1 MSYDNRNGPN
11 RNRMLSIMRGY
22 IPLHFIRGG
31 LFFGPNTQAAGSP
44 VDCFPTQ
51 VVIFLAMTQHK
62 EWKPL
67 GLQAAAMQD
76 FSIIDMEDD
85 AHMIQART
93 EDIKASSIGITPRPS
108 HLNRI
113 LAAPAA

>member
-1 MSYDNRNGPN
+1 MDAFFDTFLEDGGDVVVEDGLR
-11 RNRMLSIMRGY
+11 RAFMLFH
-22 IPLHFIRGG
+22 L
-31 LFFGPNTQAAGSP
+31 
-44 VDCFPTQ
+44 V